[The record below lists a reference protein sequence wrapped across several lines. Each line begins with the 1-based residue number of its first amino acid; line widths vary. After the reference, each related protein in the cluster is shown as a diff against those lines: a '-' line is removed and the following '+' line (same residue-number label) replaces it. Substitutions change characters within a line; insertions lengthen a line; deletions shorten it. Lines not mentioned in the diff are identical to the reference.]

1 MTRCRAGKGGGGA
14 HFRVITQSG
23 ARSLGPRDPGQPIAI
38 QDRKAH
44 KLTRHLRHPVQ
55 DRLGNVDDARGA
67 QKAEP
72 HRHQLGGQSIGA
84 MVERLAQIAVMDQF
98 VEQPVRGAARQV
110 QPLGHHTQRQPLGLG
125 RQQFEDGQA
134 SLKHSGQRRLRHGT
148 PLDFAPLRGPPPSTA
163 HLALKS
169 IPKWNS
175 SI

>member
-84 MVERLAQIAVMDQF
+84 MVERLTQIAVMDQF

-110 QPLGHHTQRQPLGLG
+110 QPLGHHTQGNPRARPTTVRGWPG
-125 RQQFEDGQA
+125 FSEA
-134 SLKHSGQRRLRHGT
+134 LR
-148 PLDFAPLRGPPPSTA
+148 TA
-163 HLALKS
+163 ALATWDSYRFRALART
-169 IPKWNS
+169 S
-175 SI
+175 S